1 MKRMIAALVCLLLA
15 VSLLAGCTPSE
26 QKLLVGKGTGKA
38 DLAEA
43 YETLLAK
50 ADPTLTGHID
60 IEDFQVELTLEFHES
75 GTYQITADP
84 EDLEAGVDKMM
95 DAIGEGLA
103 AYLEMQT
110 GLTIDQLLVASGKTM
125 DGLLAEYFDPNM
137 VQVVKNTLEISGSYE
152 IDDGE
157 LTLTDKTNFVI
168 FEGDCEVSKDELELK
183 NGIGNELFS
192 NLMPMNFEKD

>member
-15 VSLLAGCTPSE
+15 VALLAGCTPSE
-26 QKLLVGKGTGKA
+26 QKLLVGKWTGKA

-137 VQVVKNTLEISGSYE
+137 VQVVKTTLEISGSYE

-157 LTLTDKTNFVI
+157 LALTDKTNFVI

>member
-26 QKLLVGKGTGKA
+26 QKLLVGKWTGKA

-183 NGIGNELFS
+183 NGVGNELFS

>member
-26 QKLLVGKGTGKA
+26 QKLLVGKWTGKA

-84 EDLEAGVDKMM
+84 EDLEAVSG
-95 DAIGEGLA
+95 IGP
-103 AYLEMQT
+103 Q
-110 GLTIDQLLVASGKTM
+110 
-125 DGLLAEYFDPNM
+125 
-137 VQVVKNTLEISGSYE
+137 
-152 IDDGE
+152 
-157 LTLTDKTNFVI
+157 TLTGFREMLDMTVKEREN
-168 FEGDCEVSKDELELK
+168 
-183 NGIGNELFS
+183 
-192 NLMPMNFEKD
+192 